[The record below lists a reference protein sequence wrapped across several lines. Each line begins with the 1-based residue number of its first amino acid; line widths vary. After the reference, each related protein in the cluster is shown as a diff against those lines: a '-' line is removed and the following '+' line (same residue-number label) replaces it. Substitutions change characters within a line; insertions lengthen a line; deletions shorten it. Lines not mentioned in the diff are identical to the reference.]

1 MQNILTTLIDCQLSH
16 YQPTRTAFSFITSA
30 HSDVEHTSW
39 GELKT
44 QSSLLAKAMISLGIA
59 PQESVAIFAPNM
71 PQIPII
77 DFASFAI
84 RAVPV
89 SIYPT
94 SSSAQVEYIIKDSKA
109 RILFIGSQ
117 RQYNIARTIA
127 TSCPGLTAMV
137 AMSPSIELDADDQT
151 TLTFSTIVGKGASAP
166 DTVQADVAHRS
177 ASALPSDIATLIYTS
192 GTTGEPKG
200 TILPHSCFN
209 AQLENHRTRLLS
221 LSDID
226 TSMCFLPLSHIFEK
240 AWTYFC
246 LWRGIKVTINYDPRK
261 IQETLPRIE
270 PTCMCA
276 VPRFW
281 EKAYTAVQER
291 FASMGRIQLWL
302 ARRAVQTGIRRNIGY
317 IRNGKKVPTLLEASY
332 RLYDKLLF
340 SRLRKAIGIPS
351 GNIFPTA
358 GAPLSDEIVE
368 FFRACGIPVM
378 IGYGL
383 SETTATVSCYPYT
396 GYAIGTV
403 GTVINGVEVK
413 IGPNDEILVKGPTVM
428 RGYLNKPEE
437 TAEAFTSD
445 GWLRTG
451 DAGKI
456 TADGEIILTERIKDL
471 FKTSNG
477 KYIAPQALE
486 SRLGTDRFIEQV
498 AVIGDRRKYV
508 TAIIIPAFEAL
519 KEYARRKKI
528 RYENTDELIR
538 NNDIRDMISQRI
550 ERLQKGLPSFEQ
562 IKKFT
567 LLPREFSIESGE
579 LTNTLKL
586 CRNVISR
593 HYSNEIEAMYRP

>member
-71 PQIPII
+71 PQIPVI
-77 DFASFAI
+77 DFASFSI

-94 SSSAQVEYIIKDSKA
+94 SSPAQVEYIIKDSKA

-137 AMSPSIELDADDQT
+137 AMSPSIELDADDHT
-151 TLTFSTIVGKGASAP
+151 TLTFSTLIGKGASAP
-166 DTVQADVAHRS
+166 DTVQAEVTHRS

-221 LSDID
+221 LSDSD

-261 IQETLPRIE
+261 IQETLPRIK

-291 FASMGRIQLWL
+291 FASMGRLQLWL
-302 ARRAVQTGIRRNIGY
+302 PRTDRHPPQHRTHPQRQESAHPIG
-317 IRNGKKVPTLLEASY
+317 S
-332 RLYDKLLF
+332 KL
-340 SRLRKAIGIPS
+340 
-351 GNIFPTA
+351 
-358 GAPLSDEIVE
+358 
-368 FFRACGIPVM
+368 
-378 IGYGL
+378 
-383 SETTATVSCYPYT
+383 
-396 GYAIGTV
+396 
-403 GTVINGVEVK
+403 
-413 IGPNDEILVKGPTVM
+413 
-428 RGYLNKPEE
+428 
-437 TAEAFTSD
+437 
-445 GWLRTG
+445 
-451 DAGKI
+451 
-456 TADGEIILTERIKDL
+456 
-471 FKTSNG
+471 
-477 KYIAPQALE
+477 QAL
-486 SRLGTDRFIEQV
+486 
-498 AVIGDRRKYV
+498 
-508 TAIIIPAFEAL
+508 
-519 KEYARRKKI
+519 
-528 RYENTDELIR
+528 
-538 NNDIRDMISQRI
+538 
-550 ERLQKGLPSFEQ
+550 
-562 IKKFT
+562 
-567 LLPREFSIESGE
+567 
-579 LTNTLKL
+579 
-586 CRNVISR
+586 
-593 HYSNEIEAMYRP
+593 